1 MASCKTDFLYS
12 LSPFGKSLIIHKWK
26 GQHVWN
32 RLDLSQRTYVGF
44 SQWAAT
50 CNTKRYN
57 IQTSA
62 VIWIVFMVI
71 KFIYYFVSFNSWEI
85 LFASLIRIFSR
96 IAKNT
101 IGKIQKQ
108 WNLEPIRYIH
118 VLNTFAPVSG
128 NKRNKMLSFG
138 QAALNDL
145 VEIWFNLPGCKPIRQ
160 VRFRSYLPS
169 NKI

>member
-108 WNLEPIRYIH
+108 WNLDPIRYIH
-118 VLNTFAPVSG
+118 VLNTSAPVSG
-128 NKRNKMLSFG
+128 NKKRNKMLSFG
-138 QAALNDL
+138 QPALNDFSWNL
-145 VEIWFNLPGCKPIRQ
+145 VQLAWI
-160 VRFRSYLPS
+160 
-169 NKI
+169 